1 MGRSC
6 HYHPTKPALWVCPE
20 CELNYCGDCIDSR
33 VVVQYGK
40 KNLYYFCPEC
50 NVTAERIAFE
60 DTVVPFW
67 NRLPQ
72 FFAYPFHPRPIG
84 LIIVLSIVFIFFLNL
99 PLFRFW
105 GCVLTGAVFFKYAF
119 ASLRST
125 ANGSLTPPRIES
137 DILFKDLSIVFKQLG
152 ILFVIGFAVHQL
164 QKLAG
169 MTTGVLV
176 LYCAILFIPAMIIML
191 VGTGSLLQSVN
202 PLLFVGMA
210 WRIGWSY
217 LLMCLF
223 LMILTVA
230 PFFLGY
236 YILVGHYT
244 LGLPPF
250 LSIFLFLLSL
260 EYYAIIFY
268 HLMGYVIFQYHEE
281 IGYDVDFVDEET
293 PSKEKPGEQDDV
305 AKLLNRVDML
315 IKEGKLDDA
324 ILLIKS
330 ETGGAISDLNL
341 AERYYNLLKIKEEF
355 PDMLEHG
362 KVYLDL
368 LAKGNQKE
376 KLSEVYSECISQD
389 DRFAPKPMTL
399 LKVASTLNESGKSE
413 ESIKAYHRFVKANP
427 ENPLVPKAYFLVSN
441 IFNEKLNNP
450 GKAARIL
457 KGVIKKYPNH
467 DIIPHVQRYLTQ
479 IKGP

>member
-6 HYHPTKPALWVCPE
+6 HYHPTQPALWVCPE

-33 VVVQYGK
+33 VVLQYGK

-50 NVTAERIAFE
+50 NVTAERMAFE

-67 NRLPQ
+67 NRLPR
-72 FFAYPFHPRPIG
+72 FFAYPFHPRPIV
-84 LIIVLSIVFIFFLNL
+84 LIIVLSIASILFSKLWLLGFWANL
-99 PLFRFW
+99 ITT
-105 GCVLTGAVFFKYAF
+105 VLFFKYAF
-119 ASLRST
+119 AALRDT
-125 ANGSLTPPRIES
+125 ANGRLSPPKIDANLVFE
-137 DILFKDLSIVFKQLG
+137 DFAIVLKQALILVVLIFAFFMITQKGGMILG
-152 ILFVIGFAVHQL
+152 GLFVCFAL
-164 QKLAG
+164 LS
-169 MTTGVLV
+169 L
-176 LYCAILFIPAMIIML
+176 PAMVMVL
-191 VGTGSLLQSVN
+191 VGTESLLRAIN

-217 LLMCLF
+217 WLMY
-223 LMILTVA
+223 
-230 PFFLGY
+230 FFLILLGGAPVVIGQYLVEYLPVTLYDFLTEVVGDY
-236 YILVGHYT
+236 YMIV
-244 LGLPPF
+244 
-250 LSIFLFLLSL
+250 S
-260 EYYAIIFY
+260 Y
-268 HLMGYVIFQYHEE
+268 HLMGYVIYQYHEE
-281 IGYDVDFVDEET
+281 IGYDVDFVDEEI
-293 PSKEKPGEQDDV
+293 PSKEKAGDRDEV

-330 ETGGAISDLNL
+330 ETHGAISDLNL

-355 PDMLEHG
+355 PGMLEHG

-389 DRFAPKPMTL
+389 DRFSPKPMTL
-399 LKVASTLNESGKSE
+399 LKVASSLNESGKSE
-413 ESIKAYHRFVKANP
+413 ESIKAYNRFVKANP
-427 ENPLVPKAYFLVSN
+427 EDPLVPKAYFLVSN

-479 IKGP
+479 IKVP